1 MAERTE
7 ISFEVDPAETR
18 VLDGYCSAKNI
29 KRTQV
34 MRKILKEW
42 SEDKHREAM
51 MVCNVA
57 GHQPDVTGGNRDD

>member
-29 KRTQV
+29 KRTAV
-34 MRKILKEW
+34 MRRILKEW
-42 SEDKHREAM
+42 SDEKHREAI

-57 GHQPDVTGGNRDD
+57 GCKPDAAGGNRDE

>member
-1 MAERTE
+1 MADRTE

-18 VLDGYCSAKNI
+18 VLDGYCSAKNL

-42 SEDKHREAM
+42 SEEKHYEAM
-51 MVCNVA
+51 MVCRVA
-57 GHQPDVTGGNRDD
+57 GNKPDVTGGNRDD